1 MTRTS
6 LLLLRVA
13 RWIAGTERAEWIEA
27 MKAEAVSI
35 RGDSTAWA
43 VGCVW
48 AAFRD
53 RVVRERRFLGAAL
66 LVVIGP
72 MLLEMLL
79 LYPEGWAWRQPWLH
93 QHPVAEWLFQHSGVL
108 DYLPFMFLLGRAR
121 PGVPAYVA
129 ALIAF
134 PLAEFLPL
142 VIFWMKFGMSP
153 LAFFGPGATIYMFTP
168 AVGLA
173 GAVLVSL
180 IGIWLGS
187 RSGRRAAHN

>member
-27 MKAEAVSI
+27 MQAEAVSI

-93 QHPVAEWLFQHSGVL
+93 QHPIAEWMFQHSGVL
-108 DYLPFMFLLGRAR
+108 NYLPFMFLLGRTR
-121 PGVPAYVA
+121 PGRTAYVA
-129 ALIAF
+129 AVIAF
-134 PLAEFLPL
+134 PIALFLPL
-142 VIFWMKFGMSP
+142 VIFWMKFGTSP
-153 LAFFGPGATIYMFTP
+153 LAFFGPGATLYMFTP

-173 GAVLVSL
+173 AALVVSL
-180 IGIWLGS
+180 GGVWLGS
-187 RSGRRAAHN
+187 RAGRAVHT